1 MSIREFDLIDR
12 YFSGISPDDDTVSCG
27 IGDDT
32 AIINIPDGQEML
44 VAVDTLVSDVH
55 FLATADAHDIGYKS
69 LAVNI
74 SDIAAMGGRPR
85 WATLALTLPGIDPD
99 WLQTFATGF
108 AEIASKYSVTLVGG
122 DTTQGPLSITVQ
134 IMGTVIRGQSIRRNG
149 AKPGDLIF
157 VSGYLGAA
165 GFAYRTL
172 NENTASQD
180 ISPYCLQRLHRP
192 EPRVELGRQLC
203 KLASASIDVS
213 DGLAADLNH
222 ILKSSGVAAEVQLAG
237 LPLCDQLE
245 DFDDKILLWQ
255 IALASGDDYEL
266 CFTISA
272 DKKEELEKRT
282 RDLGYPVTYIGN
294 ITTGEGI
301 NWLEENGEEVILDL
315 EGYQHF

>member
-12 YFSGISPDDDTVSCG
+12 YFSGISPDDDSVSCG
-27 IGDDT
+27 IGDDA
-32 AIINIPDGQEML
+32 AIINIPDEQELL
-44 VAVDTLVSDVH
+44 VSVDTLVSDVH
-55 FLATADAHDIGYKS
+55 FSATANAYDIGYKS
-69 LAVNI
+69 LAVSI
-74 SDIAAMGGRPR
+74 SDIAAMGATPR

-99 WLQTFATGF
+99 WLQTFAAGF
-108 AEIASKYSVTLVGG
+108 ADIAGKYSITLVGG

-134 IMGTVIRGQSIRRNG
+134 IMGTVDRGKSIRRCG

-165 GFAYRTL
+165 GFARRTL
-172 NENTASQD
+172 GENTASQD

-192 EPRVELGRQLC
+192 EPRVELGGQLC
-203 KLASASIDVS
+203 NLANASIDVS

-237 LPLCDQLE
+237 LPLCKELE
-245 DFDDKILLWQ
+245 DFDDKNLLWQ
-255 IALASGDDYEL
+255 IALAAGDDYEL

-282 RDLGYPVTYIGN
+282 GDLSYPVTCIGK

-301 NWLEENGEEVILDL
+301 NWLEENGKEVKLEL